1 MKINSIIGVDFFK
14 AHLLNSS
21 KKLAMFWGKPLIYV
35 SVVNDLDNGNWLL
48 LPQEAV
54 TGLGKGEVGDH
65 IF

>member
-1 MKINSIIGVDFFK
+1 
-14 AHLLNSS
+14 
-21 KKLAMFWGKPLIYV
+21 MFEANLTIYV

-54 TGLGKGEVGDH
+54 TGLGKGEAGDH